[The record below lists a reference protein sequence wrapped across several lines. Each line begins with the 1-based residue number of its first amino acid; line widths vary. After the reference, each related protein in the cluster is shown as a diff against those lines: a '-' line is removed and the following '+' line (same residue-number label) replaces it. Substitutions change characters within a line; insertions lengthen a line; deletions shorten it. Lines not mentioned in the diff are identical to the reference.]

1 MSYIKLTISS
11 LIVTSIF
18 AACSNADT
26 KQCACLQQ
34 AQKVNRLTQ
43 AVWSAN
49 ASHNDTLL
57 LKAALQKKADL
68 CKKLLEST
76 PEQLQELKASCP
88 Q

>member
-1 MSYIKLTISS
+1 MYQLQLMKKL
-11 LIVTSIF
+11 LFTSIF